1 VTAPEGPFAIVID
14 LLLGAALGFLGGLFG
29 IGGGMLAIPA
39 LGGLYGQPQQ
49 LAQGTSLI
57 IVLPTV
63 ALGLWR
69 YKSRNSIPAAD
80 ACAIAL
86 PAVVCNALAARLALQ
101 LPGGPLRLAFGL
113 FLLGVGAWS
122 LWRNARDHR
131 PAPLPAGQAAEG
143 AATSVPTVM
152 RTPQADRRRLVA
164 VGLLG
169 GAASGLFGVGG
180 GLIAPVLLNRW
191 LGRTQTA
198 AQGLS
203 LAMVLPGAAVALGV
217 YAHGGQ
223 VAWSI
228 GLPMAAGGLFLVSA
242 GVRLAHHLAEHT
254 LRRAFASMLLVI
266 GVGLAAAALWP

>member
-1 VTAPEGPFAIVID
+1 VTALDGPLGILVD

-39 LGGLYGQPQQ
+39 LGALYGQAQQ

-69 YKSRNSIPAAD
+69 YRARNAIALGD

-122 LWRNARDHR
+122 LWRSTGDRRTFRALGNVEAGVASGNALVRH
-131 PAPLPAGQAAEG
+131 AVG
-143 AATSVPTVM
+143 
-152 RTPQADRRRLVA
+152 DRRRLVA

-217 YAHGGQ
+217 YAHGDQ

-228 GLPMAAGGLFLVSA
+228 GLPMAAGGLLLVTP

-254 LRRAFASMLLVI
+254 LRHAFAIMLLVI
-266 GVGLAAAALWP
+266 GAGLAAAVLLS